1 MNYAWVEKK
10 KKITRPYSLPRLADG
25 ECELWQKACILHSAQ
40 WERGEPCWQ
49 RGSATCLPLL
59 LPLMEM
65 VVLLP
70 PMEVVELESEGRGR
84 GDTDLD
90 RNGALWSYF

>member
-1 MNYAWVEKK
+1 MAE
-10 KKITRPYSLPRLADG
+10 SLHPALSPVGTWGALLAG
-25 ECELWQKACILHSAQ
+25 GICN
-40 WERGEPCWQ
+40 
-49 RGSATCLPLL
+49 LPLLLPLMEMVVL

-84 GDTDLD
+84 GETDLD